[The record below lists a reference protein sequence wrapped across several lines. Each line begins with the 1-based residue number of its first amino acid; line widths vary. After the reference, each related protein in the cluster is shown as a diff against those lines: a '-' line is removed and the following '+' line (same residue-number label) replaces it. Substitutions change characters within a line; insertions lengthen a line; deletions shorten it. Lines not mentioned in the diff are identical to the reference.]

1 MAQYLF
7 QLLKLYSDMSDLKMK
22 VLGCGDAF
30 CSGGRF
36 NSAFYFTSD
45 HINFLLDC
53 GATTLLALKQH
64 HIKTSDIDAVIIS
77 HFHGDHFG
85 GLIFLLL
92 EEKKNNRKKPFY
104 IISPIGMDE
113 KLKSTVSLFYQGS
126 DILEEL
132 DIKYIFYGSH
142 QKFEFGGLT
151 FNTFPVVHAE
161 DSLPHG
167 IRIDINGVIVAYSGD
182 TEWTDE
188 LIALSEGADL
198 FICECNFYDVA
209 MKGHLSYKE
218 LKSHSLNYKKI
229 LLTHLGEDML
239 QNLPN
244 IEYEVAEDGKEYII
258 TKS

>member
-1 MAQYLF
+1 MA
-7 QLLKLYSDMSDLKMK
+7 DLKMK

-36 NSAFYFTSD
+36 NSAFYFTSSR
-45 HINFLLDC
+45 INFLVDC

-64 HIKTSDIDAVIIS
+64 QIKSDDIDAVIIS

-92 EEKKNNRKKPFY
+92 EEKKNKRVKPLY

-113 KLKSTVSLFYQGS
+113 KLKTAVSLFYHGS
-126 DILEEL
+126 DMLEEL

-142 QKFEFGGLT
+142 QKIEVENLMIE
-151 FNTFPVVHAE
+151 TFPVAHAE

-167 IRIDINGVIVAYSGD
+167 IRIEVDGVVIAYSGD

-188 LIALSEGADL
+188 LITLCDGADL
-198 FICECNFYDVA
+198 FICECNFYDNSVP
-209 MKGHLSYKE
+209 GHLSYKE
-218 LKSHSLNYKKI
+218 LISHSLKYKKI
-229 LLTHLGEDML
+229 LLTHLGDEML
-239 QNLPN
+239 KNINNL
-244 IEYEVAEDGKEYII
+244 ELELAEEGKEYTINKI
-258 TKS
+258 SS